1 MFTYAH
7 VKWFYGQSERAYY
20 LNYFIINLLKLEH
33 IEEYFC
39 KGVTK
44 KRGGGVISLCTR
56 RRQVLVKVT
65 FCPMSTEWCMLCEFF
80 ELVLSC
86 HLITRFVCC
95 SLKIKNNNKRKRST
109 RNGERVRFN
118 GAPGPPPLP
127 L

>member
-44 KRGGGVISLCTR
+44 KRGGGVISSCAR

-65 FCPMSTEWCMLCEFF
+65 FCPMSTE
-80 ELVLSC
+80 LVLSC
-86 HLITRFVCC
+86 HLIIRFVCC
-95 SLKIKNNNKRKRST
+95 
-109 RNGERVRFN
+109 
-118 GAPGPPPLP
+118 
-127 L
+127 

>member
-95 SLKIKNNNKRKRST
+95 
-109 RNGERVRFN
+109 
-118 GAPGPPPLP
+118 
-127 L
+127 